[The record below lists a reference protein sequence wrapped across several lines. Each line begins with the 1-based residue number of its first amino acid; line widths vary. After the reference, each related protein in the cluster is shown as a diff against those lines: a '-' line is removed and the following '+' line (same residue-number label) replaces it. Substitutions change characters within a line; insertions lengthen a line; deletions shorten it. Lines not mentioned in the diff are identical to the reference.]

1 MAHIKHSAT
10 RAEATPMEWLKVGS
24 QIGRL
29 TNTLAG
35 RDNIVAYVGPNAGDG
50 APAAFNPSLSEV
62 EVNCTIAFGSR
73 ALLPEQIGDIT
84 EAFSSIRLATCNR
97 CNPS

>member
-35 RDNIVAYVGPNAGDG
+35 RDNIVAYVGPNAGD
-50 APAAFNPSLSEV
+50 AP
-62 EVNCTIAFGSR
+62 SR
-73 ALLPEQIGDIT
+73 SARASCQN
-84 EAFSSIRLATCNR
+84 RLVT
-97 CNPS
+97 